1 MPEFTGQLGT
11 LLRITLNS
19 VLLECRWSHNE
30 AMAGAEVTLLI
41 HIGYAGD
48 GNPVDYTI
56 FKEGGSRIAT
66 VRAKTFAGVGAAKWT
81 IPGKTEG
88 RLTFVAE
95 AKDIEIVGRS
105 DTLQVRSRA
114 NLGPAQA
121 QDETGKKLEKIQ
133 LGQKVTWLCRMPGI
147 PEGTEFRWKIWC
159 QLDPAHRQLVAAG
172 FGEASQSQGKVV
184 WTSRFPGSHGAK
196 LSQEELDRTSEAY
209 HHATFQAHFECLAAI
224 AKTDAVE
231 ARSTSTIRHVGTKRQ
246 HKHVLPEGSEKNHDS
261 SKETAWDSSDDGV
274 GNIQVDP
281 KEKS

>member
-11 LLRITLNS
+11 PLRITLNS

-56 FKEGGSRIAT
+56 FQEGGGKIAT
-66 VRAKTFAGVGAAKWT
+66 VKGKTFAGVAAAKWT
-81 IPGKTEG
+81 IPDKASG

-95 AKDIEIVGRS
+95 AKDIDIVGKS
-105 DTLQVRSRA
+105 DTLEVRSRA

-121 QDETGKKLEKIQ
+121 QDKDGAKLEKVQ

-147 PEGTEFRWKIWC
+147 PEGTGFKWKIWC

-172 FGEASQSQGKVV
+172 FGEVAQSQGKVV
-184 WTSRFPGSHGAK
+184 WTSQFPGSQGSK
-196 LSQEELDRTSEAY
+196 LSQQELDRTSETY
-209 HHATFQAHFECLAAI
+209 KHATFQAVFECLAAF
-224 AKTDAVE
+224 AKTEEVGVRTE
-231 ARSTSTIRHVGTKRQ
+231 IGFQSNSEGTHSTKLGD
-246 HKHVLPEGSEKNHDS
+246 GSEKKVES
-261 SKETAWDSSDDGV
+261 SSSSEDLPV
-274 GNIQVDP
+274 GEVHIKNENP
-281 KEKS
+281 EGES